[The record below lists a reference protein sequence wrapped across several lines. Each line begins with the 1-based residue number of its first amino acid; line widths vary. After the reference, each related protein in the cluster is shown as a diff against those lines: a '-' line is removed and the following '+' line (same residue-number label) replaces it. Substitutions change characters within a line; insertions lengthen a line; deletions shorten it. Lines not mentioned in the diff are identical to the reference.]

1 MSFNKNKYEEYIT
14 KVIIPQMETYGKT
27 SKVFRF
33 DHGKWANI
41 DTDIE
46 VSNKFIND
54 IVSYIDELTI
64 KDYDD
69 AYSKCYECDG
79 FNISIEDYG
88 EYKLFT
94 IKLVPSSIER
104 VTKSIDDL
112 IHRYSNIINMNLK
125 DSPYVPITIRLDRY
139 AMIILKDYYNSHYP
153 GTITAKIE
161 NDTLIVECL

>member
-1 MSFNKNKYEEYIT
+1 MPFNKNKYEEYIT
-14 KVIIPQMETYGKT
+14 KIIIPQMERYGKT

-33 DHGKWANI
+33 DHGEWANI
-41 DTDIE
+41 DNDIE

-54 IVSYIDELTI
+54 IIPYIDELAT

-69 AYSKCYECDG
+69 AYSKCYKCG
-79 FNISIEDYG
+79 SFYVSIEDYDR
-88 EYKLFT
+88 YKLFT
-94 IKLVPSSIER
+94 IKLSPSSVER
-104 VTKSIDDL
+104 VTKSTNDL
-112 IHRYSNIINMNLK
+112 IHRYSNIINMSLK

-161 NDTLIVECL
+161 NDTLIIECL